1 MVSKQAIIESFR
13 KGIKDKTNLFI
24 RSIFLLVM
32 ITVLFSLMV
41 LLNIQSST
49 NPSFLLNNYNISFNI
64 ELFNKLPIITILSTI
79 AAVLGVILAIVFSL
93 TLIILQYYS
102 EKRTPFTI
110 EEFRRDPVTTRTLF
124 FFLGMI
130 IISVLYLFV
139 FELLRPV
146 IAYLLFLPVLIGFVL
161 CLGNFVNFYNKMLER
176 LDLINNPEKLAES
189 LKDKCISNI
198 KNQNEKEIKKDIE
211 FIGSTAIKSLQQNDE
226 RICGTY
232 VQVLYD
238 VFEEFF
244 KLKEAN
250 PEKYKPVVNLS
261 YYEGDN
267 AKNNILGY
275 VLDQYSRIY
284 KEAVFRKAE
293 GITMETYLKLSFI
306 LDRCFSEK
314 DTDLVEQMLRTEY
327 LLCEFTI
334 ENKDKSRFYL
344 IHHLTDVL
352 QIALSKQGRI
362 EDKHLDKFISSHLL
376 EVTRLIIDHDDFELF
391 KSEID
396 YFCLALSI
404 QFPDKLQEEIKN
416 DLYLFEETHR
426 TLYQNKEIIKEIE
439 RKRNNLQFL
448 IRYTLS
454 KDFEN
459 KKEFEEKLEEFEEF
473 VIGHLEKMKD
483 GTYYQSKILRES
495 DEITTEE
502 FEDIKRQIEDSIKKV
517 KEKIEGN
524 EHELWSIK
532 QRLNGLYISSKV
544 HKTFFVIGAYIL
556 FKGKEG
562 KIDAE
567 KYLKELWAH
576 THPEDAHAMICNE
589 TPVTF
594 DPFWLTYLLF
604 YGGKNSAI
612 WLHKMGVR
620 FEGFHGTTDYAYQYY
635 LLCIAKSVEKGKN
648 NLGLPQNDDLEKMMK
663 EDRTY
668 ELEELYQFSNGFKG
682 KSEDLIKYCDGL
694 IEKSDNWNDLFKNNA
709 KEALKKTKEWIDKTS
724 QECEK
729 VKKEIETILPLDPE
743 KVAKC
748 REDILKSYKESSKI
762 QEVAQVKEFDEERD
776 KELEFIQIY
785 KRPLIPKDCLIKPSF
800 VDCST
805 LWFDLG
811 HRVVAVGEINYLIK
825 RILEDGRIE
834 RVRIKNAECKEI
846 LNEIKSVA
854 GNLREQNYK
863 PSVIFMPLEIHTEFL
878 KKRLAETFE
887 HLRIDEDTELKVI
900 NSSKLTP
907 FKDIIILDK
916 TAGIWTFEP
925 DEETGER
932 LIIEIKEYDSD
943 KSKVDLLVKTVVNF
957 RIVDPKAI
965 KILKLNEE
973 AQ

>member
-1 MVSKQAIIESFR
+1 M
-13 KGIKDKTNLFI
+13 
-24 RSIFLLVM
+24 
-32 ITVLFSLMV
+32 
-41 LLNIQSST
+41 
-49 NPSFLLNNYNISFNI
+49 
-64 ELFNKLPIITILSTI
+64 
-79 AAVLGVILAIVFSL
+79 
-93 TLIILQYYS
+93 
-102 EKRTPFTI
+102 
-110 EEFRRDPVTTRTLF
+110 
-124 FFLGMI
+124 
-130 IISVLYLFV
+130 
-139 FELLRPV
+139 
-146 IAYLLFLPVLIGFVL
+146 
-161 CLGNFVNFYNKMLER
+161 
-176 LDLINNPEKLAES
+176 
-189 LKDKCISNI
+189 
-198 KNQNEKEIKKDIE
+198 
-211 FIGSTAIKSLQQNDE
+211 
-226 RICGTY
+226 
-232 VQVLYD
+232 
-238 VFEEFF
+238 
-244 KLKEAN
+244 
-250 PEKYKPVVNLS
+250 S

-293 GITMETYLKLSFI
+293 GITRETYLKLSFI
-306 LDRCFSEK
+306 LDKCFTEK
-314 DTDLVEQMLRTEY
+314 DTDFVEQMLRTEY

-376 EVTRLIIDHDDFELF
+376 GVTRLIIDHDDFELF

-416 DLYLFEETHR
+416 DLYLFEEMPR
-426 TLYQNKEIIKEIE
+426 TLYQNEEIIKEIE
-439 RKRNNLQFL
+439 RKRNDLQFL

-459 KKEFEEKLEEFEEF
+459 KKEFEEKLEEFEEL
-473 VIGHLEKMKD
+473 VIGDLEKMKD
-483 GTYYQSKILRES
+483 ETYFKSKILRES
-495 DEITTEE
+495 DEIIPEE
-502 FEDIKRQIEDSIKKV
+502 LKNVKKEIEDSIKKV

-532 QRLNGLYISSKV
+532 QRLSELYLSSKV

-567 KYLKELWAH
+567 RYLKELGEH
-576 THPEDAHAMICNE
+576 THPEDAHAIICNE
-589 TPVTF
+589 TSVTF
-594 DPFWLTYLLF
+594 NPFWLTYLLL
-604 YGGKNSAI
+604 YGDVNSGF
-612 WLHKMGVR
+612 WLHDMGVR

-635 LLCIAKSVEKGKN
+635 LLCIAKSIEKGKD
-648 NLGLPQNDDLEKMMK
+648 NLGLPQNDDLEKMLK

-694 IEKSDNWNDLFKNNA
+694 IEKSDIWNDLFKNNA
-709 KEALKKTKEWIDKTS
+709 KEALEKTKEWIDKTS

-748 REDILKSYKESSKI
+748 REDISKSYKKRSKI
-762 QEVAQVKEFDEERD
+762 QEVVQVKEFDEERD

-785 KRPLIPKDCLIKPSF
+785 KRPLIPKYCLIKPSF

-805 LWFDLG
+805 LWFDFG
-811 HRVVAVGEINYLIK
+811 RVVAVGEIKYLIK
-825 RILEDGRIE
+825 RILEDERIE
-834 RVRIKNAECKEI
+834 RVRIKNAECEEI

-854 GNLREQNYK
+854 GNLREQNHK
-863 PSVIFMPLEIHTEFL
+863 PSVIFMPLEIRTEFL

-887 HLRIDEDTELKVI
+887 HLRIDDDTELKVI
-900 NSSKLTP
+900 HSSNLTP
-907 FKDIIILDK
+907 FEDIIVLDK
-916 TAGIWTFEP
+916 TAEIWTFEP
-925 DEETGER
+925 DEKTGER
-932 LIIEIKEYDSD
+932 LIVEINDYDAD
-943 KSKVDLLVKTVVNF
+943 KFKVDLLVKTVVNF

-965 KILKLNEE
+965 KILKLNEGV
-973 AQ
+973 Q